1 MKIVSSVPALALAA
15 YSRNLTLLFSVPAQY
30 QLLQVKSLQIG
41 RVSVWMSV
49 MGESYQVPPWLYD
62 NPSLPKRFTLAG
74 LWPDEPRAEVI
85 SRLTSLQ
92 GELVDT
98 DEWDDRVTHVIYYAN
113 PTTEGL
119 PEKVMG
125 AIAAGRFVVTKVG
138 SRESGVD
145 WSHVLSSRGLW
156 TKASVTE
163 PSCRPSL
170 RTSLPVTLW
179 TRAGG
184 DTTRVRPGS
193 GECSRG

>member
-1 MKIVSSVPALALAA
+1 
-15 YSRNLTLLFSVPAQY
+15 
-30 QLLQVKSLQIG
+30 
-41 RVSVWMSV
+41 MSG

-62 NPSLPKRFTLAG
+62 NPGLPKRFTLAG
-74 LWPDEPRAEVI
+74 IWPDEARAEVV

-98 DEWDDRVTHVIYYAN
+98 DEWEDRVTHVIHWCN

-138 SRESGVD
+138 SGESGVD
-145 WSHVLSSRGLW
+145 RSHVLCSRGLW
-156 TKASVTE
+156 TRASVTE
-163 PSCRPSL
+163 RSCRPCWA
-170 RTSLPVTLW
+170 TSLPVTRW

-184 DTTRVRPGS
+184 DTTRVRPGP
-193 GECSRG
+193 GGCSRG